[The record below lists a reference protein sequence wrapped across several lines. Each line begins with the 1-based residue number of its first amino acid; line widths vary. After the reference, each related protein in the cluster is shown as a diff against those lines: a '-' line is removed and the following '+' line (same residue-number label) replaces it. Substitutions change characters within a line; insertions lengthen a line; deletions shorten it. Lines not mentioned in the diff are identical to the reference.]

1 MERDK
6 DALDDSFAEFVQT
19 RGEYHRRVSI
29 LLAGDW
35 HAGEDL
41 IQASLLRLYEVWPR
55 LDTTTRADAYLHKI
69 MVNQQRSW
77 RRTKWRGEVP
87 GSHIPDPASP
97 DDPADQQAT
106 GAVVRAAL
114 TGLPY
119 KQRAALVLR
128 YFADLTEGET
138 ATILGCSAGSVKTHT
153 SRGVHAMRE
162 RLRSEFDRSHA
173 TAGARLA
180 ANGFC
185 EGGVHA

>member
-6 DALDDSFAEFVQT
+6 GALDDSFAEFVQT
-19 RGEYHRRVSI
+19 RGEHHRRLAI

-41 IQASLLRLYEVWPR
+41 IQASLLRLYEAWPR
-55 LDTTTRADAYLHKI
+55 LDTTTGADAYLHKI
-69 MVNQQRSW
+69 MVNQHRSW
-77 RRTKWRGEVP
+77 RRTKWRGEMP
-87 GSHIPDPASP
+87 GSYVPDAGSP

-106 GAVVRAAL
+106 GAVIRAAL

-128 YFADLTEGET
+128 YFADLSEAET

-162 RLRSEFDRSHA
+162 RLGSEFGRSCHRG
-173 TAGARLA
+173 GAAYDQRVPQR
-180 ANGFC
+180 
-185 EGGVHA
+185 GVHA